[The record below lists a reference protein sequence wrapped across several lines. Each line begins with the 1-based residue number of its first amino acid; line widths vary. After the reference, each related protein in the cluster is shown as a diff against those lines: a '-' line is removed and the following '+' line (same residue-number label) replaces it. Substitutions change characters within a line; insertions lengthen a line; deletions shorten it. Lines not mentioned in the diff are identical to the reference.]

1 LSVDIWVVVN
11 DIIILHMDWTIVDGE
26 RLEIKNRNRKAG
38 KKKGRIRIRYDH
50 ES

>member
-26 RLEIKNRNRKAG
+26 RLEVKNRNRKAG
-38 KKKGRIRIRYDH
+38 NTGRIRIRYDH